1 MSQPPDPHGA
11 GEGAAQ
17 PPPGQAYPQQ
27 PPAYPQRQPPF
38 VGNEPPTQQAPQY
51 RQPPPYGQE
60 PPTYQQPQSGQQQ
73 PYGQDQQQPYGQDQQ
88 QPYGQDQQQP
98 YGQDQQQPYGQD
110 QQGFPQAPPV
120 PAGYGYGQYG
130 GEVVPQ
136 GLYRDERSGVLM
148 PQGTVLA
155 SPGRRIGA
163 FFLAIP
169 LLIVTLVIGYLIWGL
184 FAWAKGTTPALQ
196 VLGMRC
202 WRPEDNRVPGFWWM
216 ALREVAGRILEGIL
230 SIITLLTSFILMLA
244 REDRKT
250 LHDLIAGTVV
260 LYDPNKVLPR

>member
-11 GEGAAQ
+11 GQGAAQ
-17 PPPGQAYPQQ
+17 PPPGPPYPQQ
-27 PPAYPQRQPPF
+27 PPAHPQQRQPPPF
-38 VGNEPPTQQAPQY
+38 VGQEPPTQQAPQY
-51 RQPPPYGQE
+51 GQPPQYGQYGQQQPQYGQE
-60 PPTYQQPQSGQQQ
+60 PPTYQQPQYGQQPPQYGQQQ
-73 PYGQDQQQPYGQDQQ
+73 PYGQDQQQPYA
-88 QPYGQDQQQP
+88 
-98 YGQDQQQPYGQD
+98 QD

-136 GLYRDERSGVLM
+136 GLYRDERSGLLF
-148 PQGTVLA
+148 PQGTQLA
-155 SPGRRIGA
+155 NPGRRIGA

-169 LLIVTLVIGYLIWGL
+169 LAIITLGIGYIIWGL
-184 FAWAKGTTPALQ
+184 IAWSKGTTPALQ

-202 WRPEDNRVPGFWWM
+202 WRPEDNSVPGFWWM
-216 ALREVAGRILEGIL
+216 ALRGVVGRILEGLL

-250 LHDLIAGTVV
+250 LHDLVAGTVV

>member
-11 GEGAAQ
+11 GQGAAQ
-17 PPPGQAYPQQ
+17 PPPGPPYPQQ
-27 PPAYPQRQPPF
+27 PPAHPQQRQPPPF
-38 VGNEPPTQQAPQY
+38 VGQEPPTQQAPQY
-51 RQPPPYGQE
+51 GQPPQYGQYGQQQPQYGQE
-60 PPTYQQPQSGQQQ
+60 PPTYQQPQSGQQPPQ
-73 PYGQDQQQPYGQDQQ
+73 YGQQQPS
-88 QPYGQDQQQP
+88 
-98 YGQDQQQPYGQD
+98 GQDQQQPYGQD

-136 GLYRDERSGVLM
+136 GLYRDERSGLLF
-148 PQGTVLA
+148 PQGTQLA
-155 SPGRRIGA
+155 NPGRRIGA

-169 LLIVTLVIGYLIWGL
+169 LAIITLGIGYIIWGL
-184 FAWAKGTTPALQ
+184 IAWSKGTTPALQ

-202 WRPEDNRVPGFWWM
+202 WRPEDNSVPGFWWM
-216 ALREVAGRILEGIL
+216 ALRGVVGRILEGIL
-230 SIITLLTSFILMLA
+230 SLITLLTSFILMLA

-260 LYDPNKVLPR
+260 LHDPNKVLSR

>member
-11 GEGAAQ
+11 GQGAAQ
-17 PPPGQAYPQQ
+17 PPPGPPYPQQ
-27 PPAYPQRQPPF
+27 PPAHPQQRQPPPF
-38 VGNEPPTQQAPQY
+38 VGQEPPTQQAPQY
-51 RQPPPYGQE
+51 GQPPQYGQYGQQQPQYGQE
-60 PPTYQQPQSGQQQ
+60 PPTYQQPQYGQQPPQYGQQQ
-73 PYGQDQQQPYGQDQQ
+73 PYGQDQQQPYA
-88 QPYGQDQQQP
+88 
-98 YGQDQQQPYGQD
+98 QD

-136 GLYRDERSGVLM
+136 GLYRDERSGLLF
-148 PQGTVLA
+148 PQGTQLA
-155 SPGRRIGA
+155 NPGRRIGA

-169 LLIVTLVIGYLIWGL
+169 LAIITLGIGYIIWGL
-184 FAWAKGTTPALQ
+184 IAWSKGTTPALQ

-202 WRPEDNRVPGFWWM
+202 WRPEDNSVPGFWWM
-216 ALREVAGRILEGIL
+216 ALRGVVGRILEGIL
-230 SIITLLTSFILMLA
+230 SLITLLTSFILMLA

-260 LYDPNKVLPR
+260 LHDPNKVLPR

>member
-11 GEGAAQ
+11 GQGAAQ
-17 PPPGQAYPQQ
+17 PPGPPYPQQ
-27 PPAYPQRQPPF
+27 PPAHPQQRQPPPF
-38 VGNEPPTQQAPQY
+38 VGQEPPTQQAPQY
-51 RQPPPYGQE
+51 GQPPQYGQYGQQQPQYGQE
-60 PPTYQQPQSGQQQ
+60 PPTYQQPQYGQQPPQYGQQQ
-73 PYGQDQQQPYGQDQQ
+73 PYGQDQQQPYA
-88 QPYGQDQQQP
+88 
-98 YGQDQQQPYGQD
+98 QD

-136 GLYRDERSGVLM
+136 GLYRDERSGLLL
-148 PQGTVLA
+148 PQGTQLA
-155 SPGRRIGA
+155 SSGRRIGA

-169 LLIVTLVIGYLIWGL
+169 LAIITLGIGYIIWGL
-184 FAWAKGTTPALQ
+184 IAWSKGTTPALQ

-202 WRPEDNRVPGFWWM
+202 WRPEDNSVPGFWWM
-216 ALREVAGRILEGIL
+216 ALRGVVGRILEGLL

-250 LHDLIAGTVV
+250 LHDLVAGTVV

>member
-11 GEGAAQ
+11 GQGAAQ
-17 PPPGQAYPQQ
+17 PPPGPPYPQQ
-27 PPAYPQRQPPF
+27 PPAHPQQRQPPPF
-38 VGNEPPTQQAPQY
+38 VGQEPPTQQAPQHG
-51 RQPPPYGQE
+51 QPPQYGQYGQQPPQYGQE
-60 PPTYQQPQSGQQQ
+60 PPTYQQPQYGQQPPQYGQQQ
-73 PYGQDQQQPYGQDQQ
+73 QYGQDQQQ
-88 QPYGQDQQQP
+88 
-98 YGQDQQQPYGQD
+98 YGQD

-136 GLYRDERSGVLM
+136 GLYRDERSGLLF
-148 PQGTVLA
+148 PQGTQLA
-155 SPGRRIGA
+155 NPGRRIGA

-169 LLIVTLVIGYLIWGL
+169 LVIITLVIGYIIWGL
-184 FAWAKGTTPALQ
+184 IAWSKGTTPALQ

-202 WRPEDNRVPGFWWM
+202 WRPEDNSVPGFWWM
-216 ALREVAGRILEGIL
+216 ALRGVVGRILEGLL

-260 LYDPNKVLPR
+260 LHDPNKVLPR

>member
-11 GEGAAQ
+11 GQGAAQ
-17 PPPGQAYPQQ
+17 PPPGPPPYPQQ
-27 PPAYPQRQPPF
+27 PPGYPQRQPPY
-38 VGNEPPTQQAPQY
+38 VGQEPPTQQAPQY
-51 RQPPPYGQE
+51 GQPPQYGQQQPQYGQE
-60 PPTYQQPQSGQQQ
+60 APTYQQPQYGQQQPQYGQQQ
-73 PYGQDQQQPYGQDQQ
+73 PYGQDQQQPQ
-88 QPYGQDQQQP
+88 
-98 YGQDQQQPYGQD
+98 YGQD

-136 GLYRDERSGVLM
+136 GLYRDEHSGLLL
-148 PQGTVLA
+148 PQGTQLA
-155 SPGRRIGA
+155 NPGRRVGA

-169 LLIVTLVIGYLIWGL
+169 LIIITLGIGYIIWGL
-184 FAWAKGTTPALQ
+184 IAWSKGTTPALQ

-202 WRPEDNRVPGFWWM
+202 WRPEDNAIPGFWWM
-216 ALREVAGRILEGIL
+216 ALRGVVGRIAEGIL

-250 LHDLIAGTVV
+250 IHDLIAGTVV
-260 LYDPNKVLPR
+260 LHDPNKVLPR